1 MTDMQIKEVSPD
13 SAELYAIEAQVV
25 ATTPNVLDTGTPQ
38 EFLMFLNHGGVPT
51 AYIEYDQSGKP
62 VGYLALNALNG
73 SDAMEVRSL
82 AVKPEYQHRGF
93 GKTMMAEAE
102 RIAHQA
108 GRKKIT
114 LATSPE
120 NTGAV
125 QFYQGLGYTITKRVE
140 NYYGDRTPRYVLEKP
155 IK

>member
-13 SAELYAIEAQVV
+13 NAELYAIEAQVV
-25 ATTPNVLDTGTPQ
+25 ATTPNVLETGTP
-38 EFLMFLNHGGVPT
+38 EDFLMFLNQGGVPS
-51 AYIEYDQSGKP
+51 AYIEYDQSGKQ
-62 VGYLALNALNG
+62 VGYLALSALNG
-73 SDAMEVRSL
+73 SDAMEVRSI
-82 AVKPEYQHRGF
+82 AVKPEYQHGGF

-108 GRKKIT
+108 GRKKMT
-114 LATSPE
+114 LVTSPE

-125 QFYQGLGYTITKRVE
+125 QFYQGLGYTIAGRVE
-140 NYYGDRTPRYVLEKP
+140 NYYGDGTPRYVLEKQ